1 MSPHLAINTET
12 LGLLTLLAF
21 ILTSLY
27 QTLSR
32 VLRGY
37 FVRRFTTLED
47 MPLLGVPRESKGE
60 EKKVEGTAVVCGG
73 RYVVLFLPVLIFA
86 ICCVFLRERVYDQ
99 TLILILTFSH
109 WQRRLISDMWRCHL

>member
-12 LGLLTLLAF
+12 LGLLTLLSF

-32 VLRGY
+32 VMRAY

-60 EKKVEGTAVVCGG
+60 EKRVEGTAVVCGG
-73 RYVVLFLPVLIFA
+73 RYVLFFLTAPSCYVALL
-86 ICCVFLRERVYDQ
+86 CVRV
-99 TLILILTFSH
+99 
-109 WQRRLISDMWRCHL
+109 